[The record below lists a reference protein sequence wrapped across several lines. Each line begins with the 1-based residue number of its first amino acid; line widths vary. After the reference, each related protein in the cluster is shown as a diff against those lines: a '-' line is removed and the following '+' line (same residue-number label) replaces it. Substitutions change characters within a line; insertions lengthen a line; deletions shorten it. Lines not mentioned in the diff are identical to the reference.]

1 MIRRNGEHSEEN
13 NFYDLNKELE
23 NLQILGSEL
32 ALLDLVGKMYSKIHS
47 CWLGGGTN
55 HRDTKD
61 TEIDHYYIS

>member
-1 MIRRNGEHSEEN
+1 MIRQNGEHSEEN

-47 CWLGGGTN
+47 
-55 HRDTKD
+55 
-61 TEIDHYYIS
+61 S